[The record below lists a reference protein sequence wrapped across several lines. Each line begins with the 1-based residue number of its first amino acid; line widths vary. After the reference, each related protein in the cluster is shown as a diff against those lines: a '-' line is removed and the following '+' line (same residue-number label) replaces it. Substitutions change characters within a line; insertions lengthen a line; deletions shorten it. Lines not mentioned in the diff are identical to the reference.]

1 MKSVPKNLCGK
12 ESAKCH
18 NKEKN
23 WDIFFKAFLTHS
35 WTSIS
40 QKIRIMKFRQRL
52 TTLKNDLSLL
62 MQQKGQSLVEFVLL
76 LAVIS
81 MLSYSFVAVMNSNL
95 GSYWEHC
102 VNIVVN
108 DGDTTKPKLTI
119 D

>member
-1 MKSVPKNLCGK
+1 
-12 ESAKCH
+12 
-18 NKEKN
+18 
-23 WDIFFKAFLTHS
+23 
-35 WTSIS
+35 
-40 QKIRIMKFRQRL
+40 MKFRQRL

>member
-1 MKSVPKNLCGK
+1 
-12 ESAKCH
+12 
-18 NKEKN
+18 
-23 WDIFFKAFLTHS
+23 
-35 WTSIS
+35 
-40 QKIRIMKFRQRL
+40 MKFRQRL
-52 TTLKNDLSLL
+52 TILKNDLNLL
-62 MQQKGQSLVEFVLL
+62 MQQNGQSLVEFVLL

>member
-1 MKSVPKNLCGK
+1 
-12 ESAKCH
+12 
-18 NKEKN
+18 
-23 WDIFFKAFLTHS
+23 
-35 WTSIS
+35 
-40 QKIRIMKFRQRL
+40 
-52 TTLKNDLSLL
+52 
-62 MQQKGQSLVEFVLL
+62 MQQNGQSLVEFVLL